1 MIQEGR
7 CENCG
12 RAVPPE
18 ELLYE
23 IRIDIYAKG
32 GPVVIDPADLEK
44 DHLDE
49 MKKLIARM
57 ENMNV
62 EELTDQVWESY
73 RFDLCMKCR
82 EEFHARLK
90 LKATGK
96 PPKSYRRRIKEDS

>member
-1 MIQEGR
+1 MRQDGR

-18 ELLYE
+18 DLLYE

-32 GPVVIDPADLEK
+32 GPVEIDPSDLEK
-44 DHLDE
+44 DHLEE
-49 MKKLIARM
+49 MKKLIHRM
-57 ENMNV
+57 EKMDV
-62 EELTDQVWESY
+62 GELTDQVWESY
-73 RFDLCMKCR
+73 RFDLCRKCR

-96 PPKSYRRRIKEDS
+96 PPESHRRGIKEDS